1 VGDIV
6 QRINAEALTPALVI
20 LGPRFDT
27 LEARVLQLTIG
38 LQESRLIAHDQV
50 DPANLIGPA
59 LGLWQCERN
68 GVAAVLRNEVTR
80 PHALAL
86 CEARGVAPTT
96 NAVWRALATDD
107 VLAAGVARLLLYA
120 NPQPL
125 PELGRGVEAWNYYV
139 DTWRPG
145 KPKRR
150 TWDGFYGQVMGLL
163 A

>member
-1 VGDIV
+1 MVDIV
-6 QRINAEALTPALVI
+6 QRTNAGAITPALAI

-27 LEARVLQLTIG
+27 IEARVLLLAIG
-38 LQESRLIAHDQV
+38 MQESRLTAHDQV
-50 DPANLIGPA
+50 DPDNVVGPA
-59 LGLWQCERN
+59 LGLWQFERN

-86 CEARGVAPTT
+86 CAARGVAPTT
-96 NAVWRALATDD
+96 RAVWLATASDD
-107 VLAAGVARLLLYA
+107 VLAAGIARLLLYA
-120 NPQPL
+120 NPNSL
-125 PELGRGVEAWNYYV
+125 PSLGRGAEAWDYYV